1 MKARIFLMGRHANR
15 TPFAYPALRP
25 LLQHYFEYSD
35 SAINADFLVFGFV
48 IDIQEL
54 AEELLQI
61 RQANP
66 AARLVVVS
74 EEPLWDSLWSGE
86 FWKRN
91 LAVQRQGAELPY
103 TNLNHVTCDIYEF
116 EHFPYFITTDDRY
129 FVRYA
134 HYFKRNS
141 QYASGE
147 ILQTWKQAEIRY
159 AFYCEKRCD
168 PKFAAEYQEHGI
180 QGITNLRSQIA
191 ELCQFPG
198 TLRVGKGW
206 GDFPIRQSLPDWHLD
221 KLAALDLNAWFVSA
235 LENTAHDCYITEKL
249 FDAYAVLGIPI
260 YFASKTSR
268 LSQLVDPESL
278 INCWQLD
285 AAEVC
290 VRLGRFKATQAFV
303 DRYRST
309 LTRLC
314 ELFSAPGKYI
324 EERQRMAAALASE
337 FNKL

>member
-1 MKARIFLMGRHANR
+1 V
-15 TPFAYPALRP
+15 
-25 LLQHYFEYSD
+25 S
-35 SAINADFLVFGFV
+35 ADFLVFGFA
-48 IDIQEL
+48 IDIQER
-54 AEELLQI
+54 AEELRQI

-66 AARLVVVS
+66 AAGVVVVS

-91 LAVQRQGAELPY
+91 LAIQLQGAELPY
-103 TNLNHVTCDIYEF
+103 TNLNHVTTDIYEF

-141 QYASGE
+141 QYASE
-147 ILQTWKQAEIRY
+147 DIRQTWQQAKLRY
-159 AFYCEKRCD
+159 AFYCEKRLD
-168 PKFAAEYQEHGI
+168 PQFTAEYPEHGI
-180 QGITNLRSQIA
+180 LGITNLRSQIA
-191 ELCQFPG
+191 EQCQFPG

-206 GDFPIRQSLPDWHLD
+206 GDFPSRQSLPDWHLD
-221 KLAALDLNAWFVSA
+221 KLATLDRNAWFVSA
-235 LENTAHDCYITEKL
+235 MENTAHDCYITEKL

-260 YFASKTSR
+260 YFASDTSR
-268 LSQLVDPESL
+268 LNLLVDAESL

-290 VRLGRFKATQAFV
+290 DRLGRFKATQAFV

-309 LTRLC
+309 LTGLSQ
-314 ELFSAPGKYI
+314 LFSSPGKYI
-324 EERQRMAAALASE
+324 DERQRMATALASE
-337 FNKL
+337 FSKL